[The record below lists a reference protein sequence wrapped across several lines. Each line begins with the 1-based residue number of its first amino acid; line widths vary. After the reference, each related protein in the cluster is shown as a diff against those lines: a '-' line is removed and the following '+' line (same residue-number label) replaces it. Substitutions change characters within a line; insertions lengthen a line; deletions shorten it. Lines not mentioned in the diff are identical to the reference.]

1 MNRTHLTALLLALAM
16 VLAACGGESAGT
28 DEPGSLVVY
37 SGRSEELVA
46 PVIERFQEQTGI
58 EVEVRYASTGDLA
71 TTLLQEGDASPADVF
86 YAQDPAFIGAVALEG
101 LLTTLPDDI
110 LSLTPDRFSDADGR
124 WVGVTARS
132 RVMVYTPELVADDEL
147 PASVWDLVDPAW
159 QGRLGV
165 APTNGSFVAFVSA
178 MVLAEGEERTLEW
191 LEGIAANE
199 PVIFDGNSPI
209 VAAAD
214 AGDVDAGLVNHYY
227 LLRLADEQGGATA
240 RNHYFEGDDPGAI
253 VLPTGAGILESAANP
268 QQAEEFI
275 RFLLSEE
282 SQQYFLDSVFEYP
295 VITGAGTPE
304 GQVPLEELG
313 GPDIPLSDLATVL
326 DTATRL
332 IAEAGLT

>member
-1 MNRTHLTALLLALAM
+1 MKRLSLLLALGLIA
-16 VLAACGGESAGT
+16 AACGGDGGSDGA
-28 DEPGSLVVY
+28 GSLVVY

-46 PVIERFQEQTGI
+46 PLIERFEAETGI
-58 EVEVRYASTGDLA
+58 DVDVRYAASGDLA
-71 TTLLQEGDASPADVF
+71 TTLIQEGDASPADVF
-86 YAQDPAFIGAVALEG
+86 YAQDPAFSGAVALEG
-101 LLTTLPDDI
+101 LLTGLPDDV
-110 LSLTPDRFSDADGR
+110 LARVPARFSDSEGR

-132 RVMVYTPELVADDEL
+132 RVMVYNPDLVAADEL

-178 MVLAEGEERTLEW
+178 MVLTDGEDRTLEW
-191 LEGIAANE
+191 LEGIAAND

-209 VAAAD
+209 VAATD

-227 LLRLADEQGGATA
+227 LLRLADEQGGSTA
-240 RNHYFEGDDPGAI
+240 RNHYFAGDDPGAL
-253 VLPTGAGILESAANP
+253 VMPTGAGILSSAANP
-268 QQAEEFI
+268 EQAERFV

-282 SQQYFLDSVFEYP
+282 SQSYFLDSVFEYP
-295 VITGAGTPE
+295 LIEGAGTPD
-304 GQVPLEELG
+304 GQVPLGELG